1 MQVGRHYS
9 KNKVAQNVY
18 LVWRGRIITGRKNA
32 EKRIGM
38 QNKPTHNQYHEKS
51 KLLATVIV

>member
-32 EKRIGM
+32 EKRIGTNP
-38 QNKPTHNQYHEKS
+38 QKKNLNY
-51 KLLATVIV
+51 